1 MRDIDEDWVRTRAYM
16 LWERNGRPH
25 GQDGDNWNQA
35 CREYAELSQAAT
47 SVTEKSQKRVRSAA
61 KGATLAETAR

>member
-1 MRDIDEDWVRTRAYM
+1 MRDIDEAWVRTRAYM
-16 LWERNGRPH
+16 LWERKGRPD
-25 GQDGDNWNQA
+25 GQDRENWEQA
-35 CREYAELSQAAT
+35 CREYAELADAAA